1 MTSVA
6 KQIVSTTTYN
16 GWSNRETWVMNLW
29 LTNDELH
36 YDTMQYVIKTYDE
49 YEQAEQLESLVRDEL
64 ESTVSPSLVV
74 KSVRTMAPGRALPL
88 VERSSCTPV
97 DC

>member
-6 KQIVSTTTYN
+6 KQVVSTTTYN

-36 YDTMQYVIKTYDE
+36 YDTMQYVIKAYDE

-64 ESTVSPSLVV
+64 ESTVSPSLTYDLLVT
-74 KSVRTMAPGRALPL
+74 SLGRISWQEI
-88 VERSSCTPV
+88 VENNR
-97 DC
+97 